1 MSNYQSAIKRIN
13 GAQSALE
20 IERIEQGLCNVHAL
34 GFLTDSEL
42 MRLDIKMLDRIN
54 QLLKEVTA

>member
-1 MSNYQSAIKRIN
+1 MSNYQSAIKRIKN
-13 GAQSALE
+13 AQSAIE
-20 IERIEQGLCNVHAL
+20 IKRIDRGLCNVHAL

-54 QLLKEVTA
+54 QLLNEVTA

>member
-1 MSNYQSAIKRIN
+1 MSNYKSAIKRIST
-13 GAQSALE
+13 AQSALE

-54 QLLKEVTA
+54 QLLNEVTV